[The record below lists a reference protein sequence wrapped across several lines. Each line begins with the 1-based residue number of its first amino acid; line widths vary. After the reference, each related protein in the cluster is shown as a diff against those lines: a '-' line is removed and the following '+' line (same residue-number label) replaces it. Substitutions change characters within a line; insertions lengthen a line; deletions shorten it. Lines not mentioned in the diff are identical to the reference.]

1 MARRASKISQLC
13 AFVCLCASISAWS
26 SEYHGQVFF
35 GGVPVPGA
43 TVTVQKGDEQFSTVT
58 DRQGLYE
65 FADLADGQWKIEIE
79 MSGFSKLDGKV
90 TVTPDAPQ
98 GNWEL
103 KLLGLEQ
110 MLAQAQEGKPLKAR
124 SAAETKPALN
134 EEAQKNADTN
144 VPAAPPAADDSADK
158 SADGLLINGSENN
171 AATSQYSLS
180 PAFGNRRP
188 GAKGLY
194 TGSVGAIVDNSVF
207 NARPYSLTGQ
217 QIPKDFYSRVTTVV
231 TLGGPLRIPRLMP
244 IGPNFFVAYQ
254 WMRSD
259 TRGAERGDRRSEAAY
274 AGRVADPS
282 SAPDLAGAGVDRE
295 LTEVEVVEGRFVNVS
310 RPGSAA
316 SPDESRIR

>member
-110 MLAQAQEGKPLKAR
+110 MLAQARRQ
-124 SAAETKPALN
+124 AAQGAFCGGN
-134 EEAQKNADTN
+134 EA
-144 VPAAPPAADDSADK
+144 
-158 SADGLLINGSENN
+158 G
-171 AATSQYSLS
+171 
-180 PAFGNRRP
+180 F
-188 GAKGLY
+188 
-194 TGSVGAIVDNSVF
+194 
-207 NARPYSLTGQ
+207 
-217 QIPKDFYSRVTTVV
+217 
-231 TLGGPLRIPRLMP
+231 
-244 IGPNFFVAYQ
+244 
-254 WMRSD
+254 
-259 TRGAERGDRRSEAAY
+259 ERG
-274 AGRVADPS
+274 
-282 SAPDLAGAGVDRE
+282 SAEERGHE
-295 LTEVEVVEGRFVNVS
+295 CTCC
-310 RPGSAA
+310 AA
-316 SPDESRIR
+316 SG